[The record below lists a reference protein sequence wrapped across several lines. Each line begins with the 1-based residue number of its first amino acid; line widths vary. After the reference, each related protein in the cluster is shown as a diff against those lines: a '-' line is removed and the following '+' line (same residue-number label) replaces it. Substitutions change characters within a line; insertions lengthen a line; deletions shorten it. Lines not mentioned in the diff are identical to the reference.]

1 MMNHHRR
8 LLQKKYDDTS
18 NIFVR
23 NVIALF
29 VVISISATPL
39 SADDQSADTENKAA
53 ELESVRSQIKD
64 VESGMQVSRNKIDD
78 LQLELRI
85 NEITAGDITLALK
98 EIKKESVF
106 KKIRLNELNKTK
118 AVHEKN
124 LTIEREKLTRQIRA
138 AYITGKG
145 DYLKLLLNQED
156 PALVGRTLAYY
167 DYHNRAR
174 TGQINLIKEN
184 IETVEKLQMAIQL
197 ENETL
202 QNLTRRQLKKH
213 EEIVKSRKR
222 RQIILAKLQNNL
234 SEQGTQLQ
242 SLQQQERQLT
252 VLLDKLGEDGE
263 AIPFFEDIPPFYS
276 QKGKLKWPVKGKLL
290 NRFGSKRKGGNLKWK
305 GVRIDADPGTEIRA
319 ISTGKV
325 VFADWFRNMGLLM
338 ILDHGEGYMSLY
350 GYNQS
355 LLKKP
360 GDWVVEDEV
369 IAYVGDTGGQSV
381 PSVYF
386 EIRHRGEP
394 LNPVLWCKK

>member
-1 MMNHHRR
+1 MNPHRQ
-8 LLQKKYDDTS
+8 LLLK
-18 NIFVR
+18 IFSETANFFVC
-23 NVIALF
+23 NMVVLF
-29 VVISISATPL
+29 VVVIISITPL
-39 SADDQSADTENKAA
+39 FADDQPTDTENKAA

-64 VESGMQVSRNKIDD
+64 VESEIQTSRNQIDD

-85 NEITAGDITLALK
+85 NEITTGDITLALK
-98 EIKKESVF
+98 EIKKESAF
-106 KKIRLNELNKTK
+106 KKIKLNQLNTTT

-124 LTIEREKLTRQIRA
+124 LAIEREKLARQIRA

-156 PALVGRTLAYY
+156 PATVGRILAYY

-174 TGQINLIKEN
+174 TEQINLIKEN
-184 IETVEKLQMAIQL
+184 IEAVEKLQTAIQL
-197 ENETL
+197 ENEIL
-202 QNLTRRQLKKH
+202 QNLTRRQLKKRD
-213 EEIVKSRKR
+213 EIEKSRER
-222 RQIILAKLQNNL
+222 RQIILIKLQDHL

-242 SLQQQERQLT
+242 SLQQQEKQLT
-252 VLLDKLGEDGE
+252 ALLDKLGKG
-263 AIPFFEDIPPFYS
+263 AGAVPFFEDIPPFNS

-290 NRFGSKRKGGNLKWK
+290 NRFGNKRKGGNLKWQ
-305 GVRIDADPGTEIRA
+305 GVKIDAALGTEVRA

-325 VFADWFRNMGLLM
+325 VFADWFRNLGLLM

-360 GDWVVEDEV
+360 GDWVVDDEV
-369 IAYVGDTGGQSV
+369 IAYAGDTGGQRV